1 MVIHCYAGIS
11 RSTAAAFIASCALA
25 PDHDEAEIAK
35 RLRTASPSAT
45 PNSRLV
51 AVADHL
57 LCRDGRMIAAV
68 AGIGRGED
76 PSRRRAAAAGGATAR
91 AGAVMSER
99 FHDIAVTVN
108 GEEVRERVDARKTL
122 VDFLREDVALTGSH
136 VGCEHG
142 VCGACSVRVDG
153 VVVRGCLML
162 AVQCD
167 GARVDTIEGVADTD
181 EIADLQQAFIARNA
195 LQCGYC
201 TPGMLLTAQ
210 ELLARGGVPSR
221 EQIRTHLSGNYCRCT
236 GYQAIVDAVEAV
248 AQARAGAKR

>member
-1 MVIHCYAGIS
+1 
-11 RSTAAAFIASCALA
+11 
-25 PDHDEAEIAK
+25 
-35 RLRTASPSAT
+35 
-45 PNSRLV
+45 
-51 AVADHL
+51 
-57 LCRDGRMIAAV
+57 
-68 AGIGRGED
+68 
-76 PSRRRAAAAGGATAR
+76 
-91 AGAVMSER
+91 MSER

-108 GEEVRERVDARKTL
+108 GEEVRERIDARKTL

-181 EIADLQQAFIARNA
+181 EIADLQQAFVARNA

-221 EQIRTHLSGNYCRCT
+221 EQIRMHLSGNYCRCT